1 MLTIKARNV
10 HQALPEMLYQL
21 RASGVRRESRNG
33 PVLVFPHPVVVE
45 YTRPQERVMFWPERD
60 CNPFF
65 HFFEALWMLGGRNDV
80 AFPVRFNSTFGQFS
94 DDGVTFNAAYG
105 HRWRRYFGYDQLEIV
120 AQRLR
125 DNPDDRRVVLGM
137 WDPHEDL
144 GSSSKDVPCNLSACF
159 QRGADGELNMTVY
172 NRSNDIV
179 WGALGANA
187 VHFSVLQEFLALAIG
202 CPVGRYWQ
210 ISCNMHGYLKTV
222 EPLMPLADRAFPSTQ
237 TQASDPYE
245 QGVVQPLEMFPSG
258 TGGDFVSDLAMFL
271 DEGERAMGYKTKFMR
286 RVAMPLLRSWLAF
299 KDSSDPARFHNARKI
314 VQVDCHAKD
323 WSLACDQWLARRE
336 EKARAKAAAT
346 QEE

>member
-10 HQALPEMLYQL
+10 HQALPEMLHQL

-33 PVLVFPHPVVVE
+33 PVLVFPHPVCVE
-45 YTRPQERVMFWPERD
+45 YSEPRERVMFWPERD

-105 HRWRRYFGYDQLEIV
+105 YRWRKYFGYDQLEIV
-120 AQRLR
+120 AQRLK

-159 QRGADGELNMTVY
+159 QRGADGELNMTIY

-187 VHFSVLQEFLALAIG
+187 VHFSMLQEFLALAIG
-202 CPVGRYWQ
+202 CPVGSYWQ

-222 EPLMPLADRAFPSTQ
+222 EPLMSLADKAFPSTQ
-237 TQASDPYE
+237 VQSSDPYE
-245 QGVVQPLEMFPSG
+245 QGLVQPLEMFPAG
-258 TGGDFVSDLAMFL
+258 TGGDFIRDLAMFL
-271 DEGERAMGYKTKFMR
+271 DEGDRAMGYKTKFMR
-286 RVAMPLLRSWLAF
+286 RVALPMIRSWMAYH
-299 KDSSDPARFHNARKI
+299 DSSNPARYHNARKI

-323 WSLACDQWLARRE
+323 WALACDQWLARRE

>member
-21 RASGVRRESRNG
+21 RTNGVRRESRNG
-33 PVLVFPHPVVVE
+33 PVLVFPYPVMVE

-60 CNPFF
+60 ANPFF
-65 HFFEALWMLGGRNDV
+65 HLMECVWMLAGRNDV

-105 HRWRRYFGYDQLEIV
+105 FRWSQHFGYDQLPRI
-120 AQRLR
+120 ANTLAN
-125 DNPDDRRVVLGM
+125 NPDDRRQVLQM
-137 WDPHEDL
+137 WDGRQDL
-144 GSSSKDVPCNLSACF
+144 GSPSKDVPCNLSAVF

-187 VHFSVLQEFLALAIG
+187 VHFSFLQEFLARAIG

-222 EPLMPLADRAFPSTQ
+222 EPLMSLADKAFPSIQ
-237 TQASDPYE
+237 TQISDPYADGLVE
-245 QGVVQPLEMFPSG
+245 PFTLFEPGQALDLRQDLVMF
-258 TGGDFVSDLAMFL
+258 ANEL
-271 DEGERAMGYKTKFMR
+271 DRAIGYKTRFLR
-286 RVAMPLLRSWLAF
+286 RVVLPMYRAWIAF
-299 KDSSDPARFHNARKI
+299 KNKDDPRRHFRAVDILERECEASDWKRAG
-314 VQVDCHAKD
+314 CE
-323 WSLACDQWLARRE
+323 WLHRRA
-336 EKARAKAAAT
+336 EKASNKAS
-346 QEE
+346 